1 MSPTHNSDLLVASL
15 SNGALG
21 PSGDASPRV
30 PPPAPTE
37 PHHLATGLSLIHQR
51 PLVAWQLSSLTNLTI
66 LHHQL
71 STLILGSLYIHVKKP
86 FSIHSPRPKCP
97 SSHLEASHSSSPA
110 PPQEAQCHSTP
121 TSGGISHSFLHL
133 QPKSDIIFHAWL
145 H

>member
-51 PLVAWQLSSLTNLTI
+51 PLVAWQLRMLCL
-66 LHHQL
+66 
-71 STLILGSLYIHVKKP
+71 
-86 FSIHSPRPKCP
+86 RPKCL
-97 SSHLEASHSSSPA
+97 SSHLESSHSSSPA

-121 TSGGISHSFLHL
+121 TSGGLSHFFLHL